1 MKHPTLIQRLWL
13 LLLLLVFL
21 AFSGTLL
28 ANLMNAR
35 SYLEQQL
42 TEQNANTANSLALM
56 VSQQRAEPVMAE
68 TLISAT
74 FDQGH
79 YRLIRWQGSTGQVRV
94 ERQRSTQEPG
104 WLPRLLELRAPQVHR
119 HRLRLI
125 RLPPRV
131 LLAPQPP
138 QLGRLARPRRPDK
151 QDVVTPGTRD
161 F

>member
-56 VSQQRAEPVMAE
+56 VSQQRAEPV
-68 TLISAT
+68 I
-74 FDQGH
+74 
-79 YRLIRWQGSTGQVRV
+79 
-94 ERQRSTQEPG
+94 
-104 WLPRLLELRAPQVHR
+104 
-119 HRLRLI
+119 
-125 RLPPRV
+125 
-131 LLAPQPP
+131 
-138 QLGRLARPRRPDK
+138 
-151 QDVVTPGTRD
+151 DVKM
-161 F
+161 FL

>member
-28 ANLMNAR
+28 ANLNAR

-56 VSQQRAEPVMAE
+56 VSQQRAEGRSAE

-74 FDQGH
+74 FDQ
-79 YRLIRWQGSTGQVRV
+79 
-94 ERQRSTQEPG
+94 
-104 WLPRLLELRAPQVHR
+104 
-119 HRLRLI
+119 
-125 RLPPRV
+125 
-131 LLAPQPP
+131 
-138 QLGRLARPRRPDK
+138 
-151 QDVVTPGTRD
+151 VVITD
-161 F
+161 

>member
-1 MKHPTLIQRLWL
+1 MKHPTLIQRPWL

-42 TEQNANTANSLALM
+42 TAQNANTANSLALM

-104 WLPRLLELRAPQVHR
+104 WLPRLL
-119 HRLRLI
+119 
-125 RLPPRV
+125 
-131 LLAPQPP
+131 
-138 QLGRLARPRRPDK
+138 
-151 QDVVTPGTRD
+151 
-161 F
+161 